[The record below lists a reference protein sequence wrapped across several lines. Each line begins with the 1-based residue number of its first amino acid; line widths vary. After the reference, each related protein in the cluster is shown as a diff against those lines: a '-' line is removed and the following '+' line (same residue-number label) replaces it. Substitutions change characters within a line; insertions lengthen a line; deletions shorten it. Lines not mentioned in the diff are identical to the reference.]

1 MWRRLV
7 LREAVHLFLILAAVS
22 LLHHTVGAFEVEG
35 ASMEPTLHSRQYVVV
50 DTLLPRARS
59 VQRGEV
65 IVFRYPRNP
74 DVEYVKRVVGLPGEV
89 LAVAHGRVWIDGNPL
104 QEAYVRDLPRY
115 VWGPGRVPQGSVF
128 VLGDN
133 RNSSSNSHLWG
144 PVPLSHV
151 VGRAI
156 FAWGPPVRWSW
167 LGGRRPASRRSQRWR
182 PPDRRD
188 RRDPAGPAGPAG
200 PPRLP
205 PRPGSRSLCLPAH
218 LPGRRVTYIV
228 PRRAR
233 LAHQPGAGHPAAAS
247 VCAACPVVGKTGAPG
262 PTIHTGGE
270 RVDTTPSPR
279 LPTAALWL
287 GVLACGA
294 FALGS
299 NLLAA
304 GPRRGPG
311 AAHRGGDGRAGQRLL
326 LRP

>member
-35 ASMEPTLHSRQYVVV
+35 ASMEPTLHSRQFVVV

-74 DVEYVKRVVGLPGEV
+74 NVEYVKRVVGLPGEV

-133 RNSSSNSHLWG
+133 RNSSSDSHLWG

-167 LGGRRPASRRSQRWR
+167 LGGQTPRVETLAAVEAAPTGGTGGTGGGAPPPA
-182 PPDRRD
+182 
-188 RRDPAGPAGPAG
+188 PAG
-200 PPRLP
+200 
-205 PRPGSRSLCLPAH
+205 
-218 LPGRRVTYIV
+218 
-228 PRRAR
+228 
-233 LAHQPGAGHPAAAS
+233 
-247 VCAACPVVGKTGAPG
+247 
-262 PTIHTGGE
+262 
-270 RVDTTPSPR
+270 
-279 LPTAALWL
+279 
-287 GVLACGA
+287 
-294 FALGS
+294 
-299 NLLAA
+299 
-304 GPRRGPG
+304 
-311 AAHRGGDGRAGQRLL
+311 
-326 LRP
+326 